1 MRKISIVIVT
11 GLALAALIF
20 SVQPG
25 RVQSEEQSR
34 EVLYWTCGMHPSVKQ
49 DQEGKCPICN
59 MDLVPV
65 YAGAEKEAGHAEE
78 TGGSKEVLY
87 WTCGMHPS
95 VKQNKE
101 GKCPICNMD
110 LVPVYA
116 ELEKEAGKQE
126 EIRITI
132 SPAAARLARVSTVE
146 VSRRNLVK
154 LVRAPALVEYDETG
168 ESVISARVGGRVEKL
183 YADYTGMTISI
194 GDPLALLY
202 SPELISAQKEF
213 LLASGS
219 DLSGSARRK
228 LLLWGIT
235 EKQIEELSGRG
246 DIQETLLIHAPST
259 GTLVHSYIR
268 EGGYVREGDPLFHIA
283 DLSTVWVM
291 ADLFENDIDLV
302 QEGLTVEIE
311 FEALPGESI
320 KGRISFMEP
329 FLTGSLRSLKVRVEV
344 KNINNKLRPGMLAAM
359 NIEVPLSGSKDRA
372 AAAAKQMEAGHSGHS
387 DHGAGGDDVG
397 TGVLAV
403 PKSAVVNT
411 GTRSVAFVQK
421 EEGVYLLRNVTLG
434 SSSDGYYVILDGLA
448 EGERVVEKGS
458 FLIDSQSRLTG
469 QAEEVY
475 GGALGKESESGGHR
489 H

>member
-1 MRKISIVIVT
+1 MRRISLIVIAA
-11 GLALAALIF
+11 GLALTVLIP
-20 SVQPG
+20 SVLAG
-25 RVQSEEQSR
+25 RAQSEEQSR

-65 YAGAEKEAGHAEE
+65 YAEAEKKTGHAEE
-78 TGGSKEVLY
+78 TGDSREISY

-95 VKQNKE
+95 VREDQE

-116 ELEKEAGKQE
+116 ETEKEAGKQE

-132 SPAAARLARVSTVE
+132 SPDAARLARISTVE

-154 LVRAPALVEYDETG
+154 LIRAPALVEYDETG

-183 YADYTGMTISI
+183 YADYTGMTISR

-235 EKQIEELSGRG
+235 EEQIRELSGRG
-246 DIQETLLIHAPST
+246 DIQENLLIYAPSS
-259 GTLVHSYIR
+259 GTLVHRYIR
-268 EGGYVREGDPLFHIA
+268 EGGYVREGDPLFHIS
-283 DLSTVWVM
+283 DLSTVWVV

-302 QEGLTVEIE
+302 QKGLTAEIE

-320 KGRISFMEP
+320 RGRISFMEP
-329 FLTGSLRSLKVRVEV
+329 FLSGSLRSLKIRVEV
-344 KNINNKLRPGMLAAM
+344 DNRDNKLKPGMLAAM
-359 NIEVPLSGSKDRA
+359 KIGVPLGGSKGLSA
-372 AAAAKQMEAGHSGHS
+372 PTAGHSGHS
-387 DHGAGGDDVG
+387 GHAAGGDNPG
-397 TGVLAV
+397 MGVLSV

-434 SSSDGYYVILDGLA
+434 GSSDGYYVILDGLA

-475 GGALGKESESGGHR
+475 GGALGKESESDGHR

>member
-1 MRKISIVIVT
+1 YWTCGMHPSVKQDQEGKCPICNMDLVPVYAEAEKEAGHAEET
-11 GLALAALIF
+11 GD
-20 SVQPG
+20 G
-25 RVQSEEQSR
+25 REI
-34 EVLYWTCGMHPSVKQ
+34 LYWTCGMHPSVKQ

-65 YAGAEKEAGHAEE
+65 YVEREKG
-78 TGGSKEVLY
+78 
-87 WTCGMHPS
+87 
-95 VKQNKE
+95 
-101 GKCPICNMD
+101 
-110 LVPVYA
+110 
-116 ELEKEAGKQE
+116 AGKQD
-126 EIRITI
+126 EIRIAI
-132 SPAAARLARVSTVE
+132 SPAAARLARISTVE

-183 YADYTGMTISI
+183 YADYTGMTISG

-219 DLSGSARRK
+219 DMSGSARRK

-235 EKQIEELSGRG
+235 EQQIEELSERG
-246 DIQETLLIHAPST
+246 DVQETLLIHASSS

-268 EGGYVREGDPLFHIA
+268 EGSYVREGDPLFHIA

-291 ADLFENDIDLV
+291 ADLFENDMNLI
-302 QEGLTVEIE
+302 QEGLTAEIE

-329 FLTGSLRSLKVRVEV
+329 FLSGSLRSLKVRVEV
-344 KNINNKLRPGMLAAM
+344 DNRDNLLKPGMLAAM
-359 NIEVPLSGSKDRA
+359 NIEVPLRGSKGMA
-372 AAAAKQMEAGHSGHS
+372 ASTADHSEHSGHA
-387 DHGAGGDDVG
+387 AGVDNSGM
-397 TGVLAV
+397 GVLAV

-411 GTRSVAFVQK
+411 GTRSVAFVQ
-421 EEGVYLLRNVTLG
+421 EREGVYLLRNVTLG

-475 GGALGKESESGGHR
+475 GGALGKESESDGHR

>member
-1 MRKISIVIVT
+1 LIVVVT
-11 GLALAALIF
+11 GLALIAFIP
-20 SVQPG
+20 SVRAD
-25 RVQSEEQSR
+25 RVQSEEQNR

-49 DQEGKCPICN
+49 EQEGKCPICN

-65 YAGAEKEAGHAEE
+65 YAEMEKKAGPAEEAGEN
-78 TGGSKEVLY
+78 KEILY

-95 VKQNKE
+95 VREDEE

-116 ELEKEAGKQE
+116 ETEEEPVEDK

-132 SPAAARLARVSTVE
+132 SPAAARLARISTVE

-183 YADYTGMTISI
+183 YADYTGMTVNR
-194 GDPLALLY
+194 GDRLALLY

-219 DLSGSARRK
+219 DLSGSARQK

-235 EKQIEELSGRG
+235 EQQIEELSGRG
-246 DIQETLLIHAPST
+246 DVQENLLIHAPSS
-259 GTLVHSYIR
+259 GTLIHSYIR
-268 EGGYVREGDPLFHIA
+268 EGGYVREGDPFFHIA
-283 DLSTVWVM
+283 DLSTVWVV
-291 ADLFENDIDLV
+291 ADLFENEIDMV
-302 QEGLTVEIE
+302 REGMMAEIE
-311 FEALPGESI
+311 FEALPGEPI
-320 KGRISFMEP
+320 RGRISFMEP
-329 FLTGSLRSLKVRVEV
+329 FLSGSLRSLKIRVEV
-344 KNINNKLRPGMLAAM
+344 DNRDNKLKPGMLAAM
-359 NIEVPLSGSKDRA
+359 NIEVPLSGSKGLSGA
-372 AAAAKQMEAGHSGHS
+372 TAGHSGHS
-387 DHGAGGDDVG
+387 GHAAGGDNPG
-397 TGVLAV
+397 MMVLAV

-411 GTRSVAFVQK
+411 GTRSIAFVQ
-421 EEGVYLLRNVTLG
+421 EREGVYLLRNVTLG

-475 GGALGKESESGGHR
+475 GGALGKESESDGHR